1 MTTPYY
7 YGEGYPTLSGGPVA
21 GKDAKPATGTPG
33 QTGYTAATPAMP
45 GRDGKAG
52 TGYGI
57 HFNLGNP
64 SQLHEQAA
72 VTGFESEKD
81 PAGTTPYNEPLSVA
95 PLVQQPRDCY
105 GNCQEQERLAR
116 VHCDIIR
123 KRVAQWMK
131 DTGCASSVRGFK
143 QKSKCGR

>member
-7 YGEGYPTLSGGPVA
+7 LGEGYTSFGGPVP
-21 GKDAKPATGTPG
+21 DLPADPK
-33 QTGYTAATPAMP
+33 ATPPLPVRP
-45 GRDGKAG
+45 GRKEPNDG

-64 SQLHEQAA
+64 SQIHKQEPK
-72 VTGFESEKD
+72 TGNETD
-81 PAGTTPYNEPLSVA
+81 GTGATSPYDEPLVVS